1 MAPPKG
7 PGSQEQDAD
16 EGRCDE
22 GVIYGRNRF
31 ALDRAPRAKRGW
43 EQIYGC
49 TERAGVRGGGE
60 GVGGMAGEIAIDS
73 CLRTN

>member
-1 MAPPKG
+1 MKCGSPED

-22 GVIYGRNRF
+22 GVIYGRNRV

-43 EQIYGC
+43 EQMYGC
-49 TERAGVRGGGE
+49 RVRGGDCNRNLL
-60 GVGGMAGEIAIDS
+60 VNK
-73 CLRTN
+73 LNNK